1 MDFNTGLFRRPTRN
15 QNQKLVNAT
24 SVNQWKNTSS
34 VLQWY
39 KNLPNKCES
48 AFISFDVVEFY
59 PSITDDLLQRAL
71 DFASNYVN
79 ISSDDRRIIIRA
91 KQSLLFNNEIP
102 WQKRNSNTLFDVTMG
117 SYDGA
122 ETCELVGCYLLS
134 QLTQIPEISIG
145 LYRDDG
151 LAAINQTPQ
160 RIEKIKK
167 DICQI
172 FAQNN
177 LRITIEANK
186 KIVNFLDVT
195 LDLTTGRFKPYLK
208 PATTPLYVHSKS
220 NHPPNIIRNIPEAI
234 NKRLS
239 EISSDEDAFNEAAP
253 PYQEALRTSGYAYN
267 LKFKPGTQKPPNQK
281 KRRRNIIW
289 FNPPFNKNVQ
299 TDIGRV
305 FINLID
311 KCFPTGHKLK
321 KIFNRNTIKLSYS
334 CTLNMKQVI
343 DGHNKAMIKK
353 TTKPEED
360 QPKKMCNC
368 RNETECPLEG
378 ECLQD
383 EIVYQATVT
392 TREKAE
398 TYVGLTATDF
408 KTRWRNHQ
416 MSFKHEKRR
425 NDTELSKHLWKL
437 KEKKEDYTISWNIL
451 AKARA
456 YTNATKRCNLCITEK
471 FFILSNPQMATLNKR
486 NELISNCRHR
496 RKYILKYC

>member
-1 MDFNTGLFRRPTRN
+1 MCWNF
-15 QNQKLVNAT
+15 
-24 SVNQWKNTSS
+24 SS
-34 VLQWY
+34 
-39 KNLPNKCES
+39 
-48 AFISFDVVEFY
+48 
-59 PSITDDLLQRAL
+59 
-71 DFASNYVN
+71 
-79 ISSDDRRIIIRA
+79 
-91 KQSLLFNNEIP
+91 
-102 WQKRNSNTLFDVTMG
+102 
-117 SYDGA
+117 
-122 ETCELVGCYLLS
+122 
-134 QLTQIPEISIG
+134 EISIG

-267 LKFKPGTQKPPNQK
+267 LKFKPETQKPPNQK

-289 FNPPFNKNVQ
+289 FNPPFNKNAQ
-299 TDIGRV
+299 TDIGRM

-321 KIFNRNTIKLSYS
+321 KIFNRNTIK
-334 CTLNMKQVI
+334 
-343 DGHNKAMIKK
+343 
-353 TTKPEED
+353 
-360 QPKKMCNC
+360 
-368 RNETECPLEG
+368 
-378 ECLQD
+378 
-383 EIVYQATVT
+383 
-392 TREKAE
+392 
-398 TYVGLTATDF
+398 VGLTATDF

-437 KEKKEDYTISWNIL
+437 KKKKEDYTISWNIL

-471 FFILSNPQMATLNKR
+471 FFILSNPQMATVNKR